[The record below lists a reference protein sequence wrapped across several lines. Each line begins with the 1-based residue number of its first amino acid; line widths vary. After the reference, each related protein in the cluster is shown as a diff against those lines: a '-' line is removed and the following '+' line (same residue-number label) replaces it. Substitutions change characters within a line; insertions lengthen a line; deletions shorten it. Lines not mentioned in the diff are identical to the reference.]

1 MIGYGFLNSEV
12 QKFAVKGIITSFL
25 ERSLVFVYPIY
36 LYKSGDSLPEKI
48 INIMYDLF
56 IQEEILLS
64 SENGESQENILKY
77 ILSANVCK
85 NKDYDFV
92 NINNEQILEDG
103 KKNLKEIFVET
114 INLFFKDK
122 IIEGIKIQFENFYK
136 SINSLLIGPGAD
148 PDGDGFGLQTADV
161 GQPSTF
167 AKALQNEILGI
178 TDEPVSGVTFD
189 DISTYL
195 RRLKNITEFYKNN
208 NFLNSRNIYIN
219 ILNEQ
224 INSLNQ
230 GEKI

>member
-25 ERSLVFVYPIY
+25 ERSLVFIYPIY

-64 SENGESQENILKY
+64 SESGESQENILKY

-92 NINNEQILEDG
+92 NTNNEQILEDG

-114 INLFFKDK
+114 INLFFNDK
-122 IIEGIKIQFENFYK
+122 IIEGIKIEFENFHK
-136 SINSLLIGPGAD
+136 SINPLLIGPGAD
-148 PDGDGFGLQTADV
+148 PDGDGFGLQAAEV